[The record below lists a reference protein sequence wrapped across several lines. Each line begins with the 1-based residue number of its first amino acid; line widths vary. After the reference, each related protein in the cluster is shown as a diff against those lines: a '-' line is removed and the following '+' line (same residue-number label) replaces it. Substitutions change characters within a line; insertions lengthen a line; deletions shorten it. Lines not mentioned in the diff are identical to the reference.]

1 VFTISGVTRE
11 GYAASVSWYAPAE
24 RQRVRGQRRG
34 LVGNP
39 ETVAVALAAEALG
52 EMVDATAT
60 GPSLRVDL
68 DDPVATVVLLGSLF
82 RDGYRVGGDPPRV
95 EFGVPQRAIP

>member
-1 VFTISGVTRE
+1 
-11 GYAASVSWYAPAE
+11 
-24 RQRVRGQRRG
+24 
-34 LVGNP
+34 
-39 ETVAVALAAEALG
+39 
-52 EMVDATAT
+52 MVDATAT